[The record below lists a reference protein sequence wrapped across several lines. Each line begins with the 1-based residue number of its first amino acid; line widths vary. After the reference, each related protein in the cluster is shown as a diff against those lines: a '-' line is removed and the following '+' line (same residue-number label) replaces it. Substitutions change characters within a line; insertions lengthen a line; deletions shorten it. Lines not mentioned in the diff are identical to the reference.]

1 MRVFIVVGMPAS
13 GKNIARDYAESKGMA
28 YFATGDLVREEITRR
43 GLDPSPDNMAAVS
56 TRLRGA
62 DGLGVTRIALASA
75 LASGKEAVFKE
86 GMRSWPEIEIIAAQ
100 TDCTVIAFLAPRG
113 TRLERIV
120 SRGRSDDSPYAFA
133 ARDQREIDYGTSV
146 PIALADEYVLNTGSM
161 KDAIAAIDAI
171 VSKYSGT

>member
-1 MRVFIVVGMPAS
+1 MRVFIVVGMSAS
-13 GKNIARDYAESKGMA
+13 GKNIARDYTESKGMA

-56 TRLRGA
+56 TQLRGA

-75 LASGKEAVFKE
+75 LASGKEAVFME